1 MLLVLDELWC
11 GLSLSGRSTDW
22 SHVCTA
28 GRYQYDPNQRV
39 QDAMGHI
46 WRSLVDD
53 PKKTVDAHFG
63 AIMSE
68 LLREMGGRLWR
79 NRQAAC
85 AALSDLLQGRRWVG
99 VFLGIQGCLGY
110 RGWGWGWGSVMG
122 TSIALL
128 V

>member
-1 MLLVLDELWC
+1 MLPRPLQIGDTT
-11 GLSLSGRSTDW
+11 SG
-22 SHVCTA
+22 HVCTA

-99 VFLGIQGCLGY
+99 VCFRDPGVFGI
-110 RGWGWGWGSVMG
+110 
-122 TSIALL
+122 
-128 V
+128 